1 MHGPL
6 FMCIL
11 QAMQHEDEFFTVWCD
26 ATRLAVFGPLQK
38 VCAVLR
44 VLAYRLP
51 TDVVDKGRLRL
62 GTVSSVSTVQLS
74 PALANV
80 TSVSLTTTM

>member
-44 VLAYRLP
+44 VLAYR
-51 TDVVDKGRLRL
+51 VDYG
-62 GTVSSVSTVQLS
+62 
-74 PALANV
+74 
-80 TSVSLTTTM
+80 